1 MSVVKDFRFP
11 VSVELVTG
19 RLTRLSA
26 VDKVD
31 LHVATPPEFHG
42 GLPGIWS
49 PEELLV
55 GAAAS
60 CYAVT
65 LVAVAERS
73 DVEVRDLTV
82 RGTGHVTRRLD
93 GKIGFVSLELHA
105 SFATDPQTEL
115 KARRVARKAKDVCIV
130 TLALEVPVHLTLDV
144 RAAELEEAIA

>member
-60 CYAVT
+60 CGV
-65 LVAVAERS
+65 VAGWAGGVA
-73 DVEVRDLTV
+73 
-82 RGTGHVTRRLD
+82 
-93 GKIGFVSLELHA
+93 
-105 SFATDPQTEL
+105 
-115 KARRVARKAKDVCIV
+115 C
-130 TLALEVPVHLTLDV
+130 
-144 RAAELEEAIA
+144 AA